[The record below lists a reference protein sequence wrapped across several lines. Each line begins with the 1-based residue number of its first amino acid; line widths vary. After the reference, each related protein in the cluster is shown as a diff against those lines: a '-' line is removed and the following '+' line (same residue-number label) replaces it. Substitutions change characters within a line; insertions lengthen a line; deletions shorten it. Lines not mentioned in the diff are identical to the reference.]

1 MDVTECTSIPWHDPW
16 YKDNFSPCFCQLF
29 VERLVPC
36 SVVALSLAT
45 LAISA
50 LRYRFGRH
58 SCRRSST
65 NSAAYTSLLGDQA
78 TRQRRRRHS
87 GYGAASS
94 RDHRAQSS
102 NADAGGDSD
111 SDDDNEIDDESA
123 YLLETEQAGEQSLK
137 TQSPSSYTRLPPS
150 TRDILLVI
158 FTFAQA
164 TLSFCIY
171 RSGSTI
177 SKHENNSFFE
187 LILWLWAAALCTYLL
202 FRKDPALPSPSPHLR
217 LVYFVGLAIESIKVR
232 TALLAYSRGTMMS
245 LPAVEISMMAIAALL
260 FVASFTQ
267 QRRRH
272 GRSSHSLS
280 SSSDKYP
287 PAPEITAS
295 ISQILFFSWMDPM
308 IYLGYKRSLEPTDV
322 YDLLPEQRS
331 VRVCARWRHEGR
343 EYVHKHGS
351 DKRSVTRRMFWFFRY
366 KLMLQCIW
374 TLVNT
379 VFIFTGPFFLKR
391 ILAYMEDSSIY
402 TREQAFWCVAGL
414 LIGRTIATVCQSQ
427 ALWIGRKIGLETKS
441 IIIGEV
447 YAKSLRR
454 QDTASEEDASPST
467 SKSGDK
473 ESKTTST
480 GKITNLMTVDA
491 SKVFEVSAFLHFVY
505 QLPVQIIVS
514 IKMLYQLLG
523 MASIAGIAAILVLVP
538 IQWWNVKLWGIFQ
551 DELMKASDKRINI
564 TNEIMQGVRIIKFF
578 AWEPQFEKQVA
589 SIRGLEL
596 RILRKRYFV
605 MTSAV
610 VVFFLVPVLVTLTTF
625 GVYTTVMGKQLTAS
639 IAFTALALF
648 KMMRGAMDMLPSFFS
663 SVTQAKVSLDRVSKF
678 LDEEETPKYKL
689 SKLSRRAQEDFV
701 GHAQRA
707 SYAEVVGATVIG
719 FIGASFSWK
728 SSTLAPTAASSTT
741 AVNAAAVAESANSDE
756 REPLLSASNL
766 NTDTDAGSNQNMAT
780 GTESSA
786 FELQD
791 LTVSFPV
798 GKLSIIAGPTGCGK
812 TSLLMALLGEMR
824 LTAGRLMVP
833 GAAFSTRSMLGE
845 DQADQFALQESVA
858 YVAQQAWLLND
869 TIRGN
874 IVFGLPFDE
883 KRYHE
888 VVRMCALSRDF
899 EILEAGDMTEVGE
912 RGVALSGGQKQRICL
927 ARAVYS
933 PARHVIMDDCLS
945 AVDAHT
951 AKHLYDNCL
960 MSPYMSERTRILVT
974 HAVGLTIK
982 GASVVV

>member
-16 YKDNFSPCFCQLF
+16 YKDNFSPCFRQLF
-29 VERLVPC
+29 IERLVPC
-36 SVVALSLAT
+36 GVVAVSLAT

-50 LRYRFGRH
+50 LRYRFGRR

-65 NSAAYTSLLGDQA
+65 NSAAYTSLLGDQG
-78 TRQRRRRHS
+78 TRQRSRRHS
-87 GYGAASS
+87 GYGAASG
-94 RDHRAQSS
+94 RDRRAQSS
-102 NADAGGDSD
+102 NGDAGSDSN
-111 SDDDNEIDDESA
+111 SDDDDEIDDESA
-123 YLLETEQAGEQSLK
+123 YLLETEQAGEQSLE

-158 FTFAQA
+158 FTFTQA
-164 TLSFCIY
+164 TLSVCIY
-171 RSGSTI
+171 RSGGTT
-177 SKHENNSFFE
+177 SKQENNSFFE
-187 LILWLWAAALCTYLL
+187 LILWLWAAALCAYLL

-232 TALLAYSRGTMMS
+232 TALLAYSRGDTMS

-260 FVASFTQ
+260 FMASFTQ

-295 ISQILFFSWMDPM
+295 ISQILLFSWMDPM

-343 EYVHKHGS
+343 EYVRKHGS
-351 DKRSVTRRMFWFFRY
+351 DRRSVTRRMFWFFRY

-414 LIGRTIATVCQSQ
+414 LIGGTIATVCQSQ
-427 ALWIGRKIGLETKS
+427 ALWIGRKIGLEIKS

-454 QDTASEEDASPST
+454 RDAANEEGVAPST
-467 SKSGDK
+467 GIKTEGGDGDNSSELEDK
-473 ESKTTST
+473 DDEATST
-480 GKITNLMTVDA
+480 GKITNLMAVDA
-491 SKVFEVSAFLHFVY
+491 NKVSELSAYLHFLY
-505 QLPVQIIVS
+505 QLPAEIIITVL
-514 IKMLYQLLG
+514 MLYQLLG
-523 MASIAGIAAILVLVP
+523 MASIAGLAAILVLVP
-538 IQWWNVKLWGIFQ
+538 IQWWTINLWSAFQ
-551 DELMKASDKRINI
+551 DKLMKASDKRMNI

-596 RILRKRYFV
+596 SILRKRYFV
-605 MTSAV
+605 LTVSIIIFFMAP
-610 VVFFLVPVLVTLTTF
+610 VFVTLTTF

-648 KMMRGAMDMLPSFFS
+648 KTLRGPMDQLPDFFS
-663 SVTQAKVSLDRVSKF
+663 FALQAKVSLDRVAKF

-689 SKLSRRAQEDFV
+689 SKLTRRAQEDFV
-701 GHAQRA
+701 GHARRA

-741 AVNAAAVAESANSDE
+741 A
-756 REPLLSASNL
+756 
-766 NTDTDAGSNQNMAT
+766 
-780 GTESSA
+780 
-786 FELQD
+786 
-791 LTVSFPV
+791 
-798 GKLSIIAGPTGCGK
+798 
-812 TSLLMALLGEMR
+812 
-824 LTAGRLMVP
+824 
-833 GAAFSTRSMLGE
+833 
-845 DQADQFALQESVA
+845 
-858 YVAQQAWLLND
+858 
-869 TIRGN
+869 
-874 IVFGLPFDE
+874 
-883 KRYHE
+883 
-888 VVRMCALSRDF
+888 
-899 EILEAGDMTEVGE
+899 
-912 RGVALSGGQKQRICL
+912 
-927 ARAVYS
+927 
-933 PARHVIMDDCLS
+933 
-945 AVDAHT
+945 
-951 AKHLYDNCL
+951 
-960 MSPYMSERTRILVT
+960 
-974 HAVGLTIK
+974 
-982 GASVVV
+982 